1 MTRYQIVRADLE
13 RRSFGLRVQVG
24 TRRRSAF
31 YILVAPRPPP
41 PIPHPP
47 ECPPLIFIV
56 VPCGLVGC

>member
-1 MTRYQIVRADLE
+1 MTRYQTVRADLV

-31 YILVAPRPPP
+31 YILVAPRPP
-41 PIPHPP
+41 HPP

-56 VPCGLVGC
+56 VHCGLVGC